1 MIALLYIPFCI
12 WFGYINAQWV
22 EKKVNWEAGKKI
34 KHFFNGVI
42 HIGVAIGVW
51 LLCKYAN
58 LPKWLDDNKWEAAIC
73 VLCVARV
80 VFTTAYNYFHIPRQ
94 PIDYVTS
101 TPKAI
106 TDKLEQLIFKKN
118 GIMPLVLATAILIIL
133 LTHR

>member
-22 EKKVNWEAGKKI
+22 EKKVNWPTKKI
-34 KHFFNGVI
+34 RHFFNGLI
-42 HIGVAIGVW
+42 HWVVAGSAW
-51 LLCKYAN
+51 LLCRNAS
-58 LPKWLDDNKWEAAIC
+58 LPGWMDDNKWEAAIC

-101 TPKAI
+101 TPKAL

-118 GIMPLVLATAILIIL
+118 GIMPLVLATAILVIL
-133 LTHR
+133 LARR